1 MILPPVKPITR
12 PIRSFRFTDLSTARN
27 TTVEVSMGF
36 SVVTR
41 TPPTPASPMCVDLK

>member
-1 MILPPVKPITR
+1 MLPPKKPIAR
-12 PIRSFRFTDLSTARN
+12 PIKSLNLADLSTKQN

-41 TPPTPASPMCVDLK
+41 TPPTPAKPICVDLK

>member
-1 MILPPVKPITR
+1 MLPPIKPIAS
-12 PIRSFRFTDLSTARN
+12 PIKSLNLTDLSTKQN

-41 TPPTPASPMCVDLK
+41 TPPTPARPICVDLK